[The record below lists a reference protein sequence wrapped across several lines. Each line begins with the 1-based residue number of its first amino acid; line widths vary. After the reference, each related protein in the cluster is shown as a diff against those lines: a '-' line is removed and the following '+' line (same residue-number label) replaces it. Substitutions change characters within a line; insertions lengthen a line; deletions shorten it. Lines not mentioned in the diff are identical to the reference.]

1 MNAALVPFFCSGISG
16 RILETYVPGRKRK
29 AKQVD
34 ILSGGKYNGNR
45 KKQLTEEMENV
56 QMILETERL
65 YLRELT
71 QEDYPSLCRILQDE
85 ETMYAYEGAFCDTE
99 VQEWLDRQIS
109 RYRRW
114 GFGLWAVILKET
126 DQMIGQCGLTMQPWK
141 GEEVLEVGYLLE
153 RNFWH
158 RGYATEAAR
167 ACRDYAFEVLQEKEV
182 CSIIR
187 DTNLASQKVAI
198 RNGMCRKDSDIKHYK
213 GVDMPHDRYVVAR
226 NV

>member
-45 KKQLTEEMENV
+45 KKQRTEEMENV

-167 ACRDYAFEVLQEKEV
+167 ACRDYAFEVLQAKEV

-213 GVDMPHDRYVVAR
+213 GVDMLHDRYVAAR